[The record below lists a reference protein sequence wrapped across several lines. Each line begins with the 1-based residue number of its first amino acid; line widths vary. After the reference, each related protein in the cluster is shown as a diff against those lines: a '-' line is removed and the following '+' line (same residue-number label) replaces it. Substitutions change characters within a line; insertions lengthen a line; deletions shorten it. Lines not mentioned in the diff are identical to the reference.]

1 MTAPF
6 LPVLRLVL
14 LPGMDGTGELFAPL
28 LKALPPSLQ
37 AEVIRYPGHE
47 ALGYE
52 ELQKIVEARMSSAP
66 FVLLG
71 ESFSGPLAISLAA
84 TQPAG
89 LRGMILSCT
98 FAKSPRPALSFLSPV
113 VDNWVSRSIPPQA
126 LTRFVSPFLLGGF
139 TPSSQRSM
147 LEQALR
153 QLSPQA
159 MTKRMQE
166 VLKVDVSDKLKQ
178 LRVPVMYLQAKQDH
192 VVPETAAQLLKQNL
206 PSMET
211 VRIDGPH
218 CLLQASPVPAAL
230 AIEGFCRK
238 VHSSLPL
245 PLGEGWGE
253 GLQPL
258 NTHGAISSAVDPHP
272 PLPPAGEGAIP

>member
-37 AEVIRYPGHE
+37 VEVIRYPGHE

-52 ELQKIVEARMSSAP
+52 ELQKIVESRMTSEP

-84 TQPAG
+84 TQPTG
-89 LRGMILSCT
+89 LRGLILSCT
-98 FAKSPRPALSFLSPV
+98 FARNPRPAFSPLSPV
-113 VDNWVSRSIPPQA
+113 ADNWFSRRIPPHA
-126 LTRFVSPFLLGGF
+126 LTRVVSPFLLGGF
-139 TPSSQRSM
+139 APSSQRSM

-153 QLSPQA
+153 QLSPKA
-159 MTKRMQE
+159 MNKRMQE
-166 VLKVDVSDKLKQ
+166 VLKVDVRDKLKL

-192 VVPETAAQLLKQNL
+192 VVPEAAAQLLKQNL

-218 CLLQASPVPAAL
+218 CLLQASPVPAVS

-238 VHSSLPL
+238 VHSSLSL
-245 PLGEGWGE
+245 PLGRGWDE

-258 NTHGAISSAVDPHP
+258 NTHGASSAVGPHP
-272 PLPPAGEGAIP
+272 NLPPAGEGAIP

>member
-1 MTAPF
+1 
-6 LPVLRLVL
+6 
-14 LPGMDGTGELFAPL
+14 MDGTGELFAPL
-28 LKALPPSLQ
+28 RKALPPSLQ
-37 AEVIRYPGHE
+37 VEVIRYPGHE

-52 ELQKIVEARMSSAP
+52 ELQKIVESRIASEP

-89 LRGMILSCT
+89 LRGLILACT
-98 FAKSPRPALSFLSPV
+98 FARNPRPALSFLSPLT
-113 VDNWVSRSIPPQA
+113 DNWVSRNISPHA
-126 LTRFVSPFLLGGF
+126 LTRVVSPFLLGGF
-139 TPSSQRSM
+139 APSSSRAM

-159 MTKRMQE
+159 MSKRMQE
-166 VLKVDVSDKLKQ
+166 ILKVDVSDKLKL

-192 VVPETAAQLLKQNL
+192 VVPGTAAQLLKQNL
-206 PSMET
+206 PSLET
-211 VRIDGPH
+211 ARIDGPH

-238 VHSSLPL
+238 LHSSLPL
-245 PLGEGWGE
+245 PLGEG
-253 GLQPL
+253 
-258 NTHGAISSAVDPHP
+258 V
-272 PLPPAGEGAIP
+272 IP